1 MFFLNQ
7 WAMQPLTKGLMS
19 REKKKPNSVGH
30 PLPYQMIAQGFS
42 ELMNTLDVHMS
53 VR

>member
-1 MFFLNQ
+1 MFL
-7 WAMQPLTKGLMS
+7 KLMGNATPHK
-19 REKKKPNSVGH
+19 RVDVQRKNPDSVGH
-30 PLPYQMIAQGFS
+30 PLPDQMIAQGFS